1 MDSPPGLP
9 PALITALIH
18 LQATKYYNVAVL
30 AMLVYDYFLTLPL
43 EIDQVWKRHAWSL
56 PKILFILFRYLTPI
70 FQLGSIMADQLT
82 TWTSASCEQWIWWRI
97 IVDESLA
104 VATSLVLI
112 LRVYALFNRAKWAL
126 GLMLSA
132 LVANIIVAFWSFPA
146 STMAPLP
153 PGVSGC
159 FIGPKSPNDI
169 TSGKIASLFISLLML
184 DTLIF
189 ILTALRVYQS
199 KRSAGMSTPLAEI
212 IIRDGFLYFSVIFI
226 VNLGNVV
233 LIESTRIPEDL
244 RPINVEF
251 TPAIT
256 TIMVSRLFLN
266 MRRQATAPVYAGA
279 HPKFTA
285 TLLGDLGDTVP
296 WTPQTGQFH
305 FTLPTATNTIELDPY
320 PHKL

>member
-43 EIDQVWKRHAWSL
+43 EIAAIQ
-56 PKILFILFRYLTPI
+56 FRYLTPI
-70 FQLGSIMADQLT
+70 FQLGSLT
-82 TWTSASCEQWIWWRI
+82 SWTSASCEQWIWWRI

-189 ILTALRVYQS
+189 ILTALRVYKS

-233 LIESTRIPEDL
+233 LIEEDL

-251 TPAIT
+251 TPA
-256 TIMVSRLFLN
+256 LLLN

-296 WTPQTGQFH
+296 WTPQTGKFH
-305 FTLPTATNTIELDPY
+305 FTLPTATNTIELDSY
-320 PHKL
+320 PPKMEN